1 LRGINEPASGERGAM
16 NPDRYYRVRRANDSL
31 KKLGGFAATLKLVMT
46 MQWVPARRQPEWQ
59 ARLRTRTFLWTLAL
73 WVALSVTAPWT
84 ALAAT
89 HPLRTRTRPV
99 ARPIGLSHIDHVRTS
114 GRAARPLAKRSAKRE
129 SRQTMSSRSA
139 RGETVAARSKTRNR
153 TQARE
158 ESRPVRSLRVKAE
171 MRRGHDVSKRGA
183 RNVGARRGPAERVA
197 TPAADK
203 PRPLTVDD
211 FLKAADASPV
221 GGSEVG
227 AQGQSHPEEKVSVV
241 VLRSPVKQPIAVQRS
256 NPRQSALVERAES
269 NRATVLSDLTR
280 SAPSDLAGA
289 PLETE
294 QRSPTHRIASAPRAE
309 LPAGRWAAPTRQE
322 LTEAVEQ
329 PVVLPGLYR
338 NGRLVMPA
346 PLKGTHEILVHQNT
360 MADDEGLQRI
370 QDDDDLRR
378 LRAAHLL
385 VDFPETAGLHIN
397 PELAA
402 NRRCA
407 RLWTVRFAAEIG
419 QAYYARFHEPLQLNS
434 AVRTVAY
441 QLRLQRTNGN
451 AAAINGEAASPH
463 LTGQAMD
470 LGKRGM
476 TLAQIAWMRA
486 YLLPMMQAG
495 KIDVE
500 EEFQQACFHISV
512 YRAYLPGNPTRRRGT
527 PRAEEAQLRNEP
539 AMEKAPP
546 PVEELH

>member
-1 LRGINEPASGERGAM
+1 LHRINEAGAVECAAT
-16 NPDRYYRVRRANDSL
+16 NPDRYYRVRRVNDSL

-46 MQWVPARRQPEWQ
+46 MHWVPARRQPEWQ
-59 ARLRTRTFLWTLAL
+59 ARLRTRTWMRTLAL
-73 WVALSVTAPWT
+73 LLALVVAAPVM
-84 ALAAT
+84 ALAAA
-89 HPLRTRTRPV
+89 HPLHTRTRPI
-99 ARPIGLSHIDHVRTS
+99 ARPIGLSHIDHVRAS
-114 GRAARPLAKRSAKRE
+114 GRAAKIVAKRSAKSE
-129 SRQTMSSRSA
+129 SRRSGSSRSA
-139 RGETVAARSKTRNR
+139 RVETVEAKTRRR
-153 TQARE
+153 TSVRE
-158 ESRPVRSLRVKAE
+158 DSRPVRTVRAKAE
-171 MRRGHDVSKRGA
+171 IRRGHAVSRRVS
-183 RNVGARRGPAERVA
+183 RNVTARRGPVERSVA
-197 TPAADK
+197 PAAEK
-203 PRPLTVDD
+203 VRPLTVDD
-211 FLKAADASPV
+211 FLKAADASPAS
-221 GGSEVG
+221 GGEAF
-227 AQGQSHPEEKVSVV
+227 AQGQSRPEEKVSVV
-241 VLRSPVKQPIAVQRS
+241 VVRSPVKQPVVVRRS
-256 NPRQSALVERAES
+256 TLVERVES
-269 NRATVLSDLTR
+269 NHTTAPSDLTR

-289 PLETE
+289 PLEAE
-294 QRSPTHRIASAPRAE
+294 QRAPSHRIAAAPRAE
-309 LPAGRWAAPTRQE
+309 LPAGRWPAPTRQE

-360 MADDEGLQRI
+360 MADDEGLERI

-407 RLWTVRFAAEIG
+407 RLWTVRFASDIG
-419 QAYYARFHEPLQLNS
+419 QAYYARFHEPLQVNS